1 MYRGRLTG
9 KFGAGRL
16 SRGRGLLPD
25 PIAPSARLGEALD
38 DCDALL
44 SEWGRSE
51 TSDGPAQA
59 ARQAP
64 GRPRVAHRLRY
75 QLGAVIY
82 SPREPYNWIR
92 SICAYTLL
100 CVAVLALGWLLASA
114 AS

>member
-9 KFGAGRL
+9 KFGAGRV
-16 SRGRGLLPD
+16 SRGRGPLPPD
-25 PIAPSARLGEALD
+25 PITPSPRLGEALD

-44 SEWGRSE
+44 SEWGHE
-51 TSDGPAQA
+51 TSDGAAQP

-64 GRPRVAHRLRY
+64 GPSAAHRLRY
-75 QLGAVIY
+75 HLDALIY
-82 SPREPYNWIR
+82 SPREPYTWIR